1 MKKLGLLTILMLGLT
16 GCPDGSKSNRNQPV
30 YPGGMPCHNCGFSQS
45 SFGST
50 VSSTLPQGTLTL
62 SMSGDSRQI
71 GSWFSYSNPLFS
83 YQGPFLVSGSLSLQ
97 MEVILGACRLPVG
110 NYSVVSVQSGTYSM
124 GVFQVPAVEL
134 RGPVSAVVAITDG
147 VILTDGM
154 GSLQSFGLVMKGL
167 QGPSAWNMGMMPG
180 PGMGWGTACGDMIGL
195 RF

>member
-16 GCPDGSKSNRNQPV
+16 ACPDGSKSGRNQPV
-30 YPGGMPCHNCGFSQS
+30 YPGGVPCYNCGFSQS

-62 SMSGDSRQI
+62 TMSGDSRQM
-71 GSWFSYSNPLFS
+71 GSWFSAGNPLFT
-83 YQGPFLVSGSLSLQ
+83 YQGPIVVTGNLSLQ
-97 MEVILGACRLPVG
+97 METVLGACLLPRG
-110 NYSVVSVQSGTYSM
+110 NYNVVSVQAGTYSM
-124 GVFQVPAVEL
+124 GVFQIPSVEL
-134 RGPVSAVVAITDG
+134 RGPVTAIVALTDG

-167 QGPSAWNMGMMPG
+167 QGPSVWNMGVMPG
-180 PGMGWGTACGDMIGL
+180 PGMGWGTACGDMIGI